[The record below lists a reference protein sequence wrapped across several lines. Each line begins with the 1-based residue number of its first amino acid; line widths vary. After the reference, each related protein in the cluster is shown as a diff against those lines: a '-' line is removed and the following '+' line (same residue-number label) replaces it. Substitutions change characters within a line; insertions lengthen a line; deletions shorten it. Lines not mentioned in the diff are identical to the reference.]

1 MSDLMMNSRKDL
13 FVLEDENN
21 PKTTEASIIHPKT
34 VLDQVFDP
42 ETPTNKNL
50 REILKELRKEI
61 MSGGINSI
69 VFPVR
74 SVNRLT
80 GDIILTKKNIGLD
93 QVDNTADIDKPLS
106 GPQRNTVMEILKSYN
121 FKVNLDPLYDHLAD
135 MNNPHEVS
143 VAQINKDDQL
153 TTFVKNL
160 IHQHCLDDSK
170 FVHLDIRNSLSRLWD
185 YTEKSIA
192 REILPQIKE
201 MRQDLNNHAGDALAH
216 KDLFDEKE
224 DLVNKAVK
232 IDTPN
237 TSHVKYP
244 TTRALV
250 EYVANQILEYDNTH
264 PTVEEYIGSIRIV
277 SQRTELP
284 LATVDELRNAYIIQY
299 GNQSQTEIAFCK
311 EVNGSYHWNIQ
322 AIGAISKFN
331 SNHFENGP
339 DGMSIKME
347 QIVSTILGQTG
358 DVHKVTKN
366 LLKDYYTKEETIRN
380 FIQGI
385 NIIPGTMDG
394 HIRYYIN
401 NDRTTMSDDIP
412 IPGLKTLAYLNKV
425 SENEI
430 RELAV
435 HNRHILSKAVDR
447 RCLAEDSVHA
457 EHISADVNLLTK
469 ISAPKGTVIGNIKYD
484 NGQVH
489 IIPIQ
494 DLIDTIARGGLSIP
508 GINAPTIEV
517 CYNVWDYDVEIPFAD
532 GSFGARFK
540 GSINSIANAQS
551 VVTLSNKWN
560 TKKYQILDSG
570 GWWRIDSTE
579 EIDQTIGS
587 SYATTA
593 ASSEVRM
600 TKRQLEFISVSSAD
614 RVNANFE
621 VWIRY
626 LKK

>member
-21 PKTTEASIIHPKT
+21 PKTTEATIIHPKT
-34 VLDQVFDP
+34 ILDQVFDP

-50 REILKELRKEI
+50 REILKEMRKEI
-61 MSGGINSI
+61 LSGGINSI
-69 VFPVR
+69 IFPVR

-80 GDIILTKKNIGLD
+80 GDIILTKKNIGLSE
-93 QVDNTADIDKPLS
+93 VDNTSDIDKPLS
-106 GPQRNTVMEILKSYN
+106 GPQRNAVMDILKSYN
-121 FKVNLDPLYDHLAD
+121 FKVNLDPLYEHLAD

-153 TTFVKNL
+153 TTFVQAL
-160 IHQHCLDDSK
+160 INRHSLDDSK

-185 YTEKSIA
+185 YTERSIA

-201 MRQDLNNHAGDALAH
+201 MRQDLNTHAEDPLAH
-216 KDLFDEKE
+216 ADLFVKKE
-224 DLVNKAVK
+224 DLINKAIK
-232 IDTPN
+232 IDTVN

-250 EYVANQILEYDNTH
+250 EYVTTKFTEYDNTH
-264 PTVEEYIGSIRIV
+264 PIIEDYIGSIRV
-277 SQRTELP
+277 VGKRSDLP
-284 LATVDELRNAYIIQY
+284 LPTVDELRNAYVIQF
-299 GNQSQTEIAFCK
+299 GNQSQTELAICK

-322 AIGAISKFN
+322 SIGAISTFN
-331 SNHFENGP
+331 PDHFENGP

-366 LLKDYYTKEETIRN
+366 LLKNYYTKEETIQN

-385 NIIPGTMDG
+385 DILPGTMDG
-394 HIRYYIN
+394 HIRYYVN
-401 NDRTTMSDDIP
+401 HDRTTMSDDIP

-425 SENEI
+425 TENEI
-430 RELAV
+430 RELSV

-447 RCLAEDSVHA
+447 RCLAEDAVHA
-457 EHISADVNLLTK
+457 EHISADVNLLHK
-469 ISAPKGTVIGNIKYD
+469 MRAPKGSILGNIKYE

-489 IIPIQ
+489 VIPVQ
-494 DLIDTIARGGLSIP
+494 DFVDLITGGVLTIP
-508 GINAPTIEV
+508 GINAPLVEV
-517 CYNVWDYDVEIPFAD
+517 CYNTWDYETEIPFVD

-540 GSINSIANAQS
+540 GSVNSIANAQAI
-551 VVTLSNKWN
+551 VPLSNKWN
-560 TKKYQILDSG
+560 SKQCQILDSG
-570 GWWRIDSTE
+570 GWWRIDTTE
-579 EIDQTIGS
+579 EIDQVVGS
-587 SYATTA
+587 SSAMTGT
-593 ASSEVRM
+593 SSEVRM
-600 TKRQLEFISVSSAD
+600 TKRQLEFVSVSSGD